1 MIVRASTVPGTLQAS
16 IEQCLDPR
24 QLERVHAALEN
35 CAVEVGERSV
45 VIPLR
50 AGETTL
56 AVVHLECAGAVL
68 PDTELL
74 STLANQASA
83 AIRSMQLYEIAA
95 LDPVTGAHTRRFL
108 DDWLLR
114 EVKAAFRAAVP
125 LSLLMIDVDE
135 MKQINDRAGHLAG
148 DRALATVGKV
158 LREST
163 RPTDLVGRYGG
174 DEFAVLLPRTGTR
187 AAERVALRMITALS
201 ERRDEPP
208 LRFSIGSATLPA
220 SASLSSSGTA
230 NLSPEYFLQTSESL
244 VKRADD
250 ALYRAKRKGGMRVC
264 SSRPSGW
271 SVEAVT

>member
-1 MIVRASTVPGTLQAS
+1 
-16 IEQCLDPR
+16 
-24 QLERVHAALEN
+24 
-35 CAVEVGERSV
+35 
-45 VIPLR
+45 
-50 AGETTL
+50 
-56 AVVHLECAGAVL
+56 
-68 PDTELL
+68 
-74 STLANQASA
+74 
-83 AIRSMQLYEIAA
+83 
-95 LDPVTGAHTRRFL
+95 
-108 DDWLLR
+108 
-114 EVKAAFRAAVP
+114 
-125 LSLLMIDVDE
+125 

-230 NLSPEYFLQTSESL
+230 NLPPEYFLQTSESL

-250 ALYRAKRKGGMRVC
+250 ALYRAKRRGGMRVC

-271 SVEAVT
+271 SSETVTP